1 MTRAFK
7 QGGIVASCGLVVCL
21 AFVAL
26 GLQFGP
32 PHGDVGL
39 AGLLVGLALL
49 AEFLPVGLSRRGLRM
64 TFTLPYIVGIALIV
78 GPVGAIL
85 ADAFVALVGGVAAT
99 RGVGRSRVRWVA
111 VNVAIAVL
119 STSGA
124 CAAFLPL
131 SGPGGGDGQVA
142 LSALAFATTYV
153 LLNLVLVAMAERLL
167 VSRVRPEALWRDLR
181 FAGQTAALYALFAIT
196 VALLVATDRGV
207 FAVLTLVPVWAL
219 RTALDMQAR
228 LYAHYYETISALTL
242 MLQRAHP
249 YTHGHLERVAG
260 IAEVVA
266 LELGLSPQRA
276 RLVREAAVLHDI
288 GKIAVDEQILDLP
301 RKLTDHEYA
310 HIKMHSS
317 YGAEILAQVPQF
329 QPMVAWIRHHHER
342 IDGMGY
348 PARLTD
354 EEIPIESKII
364 SVADAFDAMVG
375 TNGAQRTYRETMTL
389 DEAMRELHACSGTQF
404 DARVV
409 ATFERVL
416 TGGLA

>member
-1 MTRAFK
+1 
-7 QGGIVASCGLVVCL
+7 
-21 AFVAL
+21 
-26 GLQFGP
+26 
-32 PHGDVGL
+32 
-39 AGLLVGLALL
+39 
-49 AEFLPVGLSRRGLRM
+49 M

-99 RGVGRSRVRWVA
+99 RGVGRSRVRWVV

-404 DARVV
+404 DARDV